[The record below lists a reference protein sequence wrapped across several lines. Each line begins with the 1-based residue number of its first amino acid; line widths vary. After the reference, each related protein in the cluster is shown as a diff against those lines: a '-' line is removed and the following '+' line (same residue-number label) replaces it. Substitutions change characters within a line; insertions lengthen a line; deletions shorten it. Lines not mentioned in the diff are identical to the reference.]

1 MLRDYPRLFDE
12 PSWESGCRRKTPD
25 PLTGLL
31 AKVHV
36 GGKTSTLRGRFLREN
51 HWLYN
56 AVCPVGAIYTTIR
69 EPGDTTRLPMTCSHE
84 QAGAGGLPPALGGQ
98 LPKGD
103 RLTYSTSVC
112 RVSNNHAPSATR
124 YIPCESR
131 QAFLPQIDTLHAWPG
146 RSLRTDSRSVL
157 PSEILLRM
165 REAVPVEPFGRAMLH
180 CGVALG
186 LNPQAAELPPE
197 DEHGLSPYRRSLV
210 GWRLLCA
217 FRSHT
222 VIQLGCPSRTS
233 LSSAQLQQM
242 LTDFLEVVS
251 FEVCPF
257 TKKDSIGWPLFSLAV
272 FESGQLNS
280 TYIIGD
286 LKQSIGLRI
295 GVAVYNGVS
304 SKRLLE
310 RAMKNPG
317 YKNLTVVVI
326 NLYGIEGLER
336 GQVFLEICNKVSPH
350 ACRQFVTAAKP
361 VLLICEDMVEK
372 WRMGGK
378 GAKSHKMFTS
388 VLNIHATV
396 CFLSSEQR
404 RQMQRNVG
412 KAFVAQGLF
421 IQCNGVLYLIRLIM
435 EHECNEVVLRF
446 SADIARFI
454 DKNGKF
460 PHKAPLPRSIDKK
473 NAGGNPP
480 ALDSPLLQDD
490 RYPYSTSRCQITRPI
505 SRDMYGRS
513 AA

>member
-1 MLRDYPRLFDE
+1 MM
-12 PSWESGCRRKTPD
+12 GV
-25 PLTGLL
+25 LL
-31 AKVHV
+31 LQTK
-36 GGKTSTLRGRFLREN
+36 
-51 HWLYN
+51 
-56 AVCPVGAIYTTIR
+56 R
-69 EPGDTTRLPMTCSHE
+69 EPGGTTRLPMACSHE
-84 QAGAGGLPPALGGQ
+84 QAGAGGHPSARDSQ
-98 LPKGD
+98 LPKED
-103 RLTYSTSVC
+103 RLTYSTSAC

-124 YIPCESR
+124 HIPCESR
-131 QAFLPQIDTLHAWPG
+131 QAFLPQIDTRHAWPG
-146 RSLRTDSRSVL
+146 RSLRIDSRSVL

-165 REAVPVEPFGRAMLH
+165 REAVPVEPFGRAMPH
-180 CGVALG
+180 CGVVLG
-186 LNPQAAELPPE
+186 LNPQAAES
-197 DEHGLSPYRRSLV
+197 LSKDGRDLAPYRRSLV
-210 GWRLLCA
+210 GWRPLYA

-222 VIQLGCPSRTS
+222 VIQLGCPSKTS
-233 LSSAQLQQM
+233 LSSVQLQQM

-257 TKKDSIGWPLFSLAV
+257 TKKDSIGWSLFSLAV
-272 FESGQLNS
+272 FESGQLNPA
-280 TYIIGD
+280 YIIGN
-286 LKQSIGLRI
+286 LEQSIELRI

-304 SKRLLE
+304 SKCLLE

-326 NLYGIEGLER
+326 DLYGIERLER
-336 GQVFLEICNKVSPH
+336 GQVFLEICNKVSLH

-361 VLLICEDMVEK
+361 VLLICENMVEE
-372 WRMGGK
+372 WRMGGE
-378 GAKSHKMFTS
+378 GTKSHKMFTP

-412 KAFVAQGLF
+412 KAFVSQGLF
-421 IQCNGVLYLIRLIM
+421 VQCNGTLYLIRLVM

-490 RYPYSTSRCQITRPI
+490 RYPYSTFRCQITRPI
-505 SRDMYGRS
+505 SRGM
-513 AA
+513 